1 MTERC
6 VSWSRTDRMKDEVG
20 CKSEDEAAQ
29 DAPGRHVFVS
39 ELARDGEKLDDDIQD
54 RSRRQREERGKDRLV
69 LKGLT
74 DDGSDERR
82 TARDQPERAEKTPT
96 REMRLTREGSDD
108 AEALGR
114 VVQRESDDEHE
125 GQTQLPS
132 GGGLA
137 DRQTFREV
145 VEADPQRDEE
155 REPFRWPETGDRT
168 GAKLANVRRPRA
180 ETHCGAGPPREP
192 QVVVDEAHQPEAQR
206 HCKDDREPSEVQPG
220 APTRHRLPE
229 CRLDRRDALGEDVPE
244 EEEED
249 SRRAG
254 IEERA
259 HVSRRVSHP
268 AEG

>member
-20 CKSEDEAAQ
+20 CKSEHEAAQ

-39 ELARDGEKLDDDIQD
+39 ELACDGEKLDDYIQD
-54 RSRRQREERGKDRLV
+54 RSRREREERGKDRLV
-69 LKGLT
+69 LKGLP
-74 DDGSDERR
+74 DDGADECW
-82 TARDQPERAEKTPT
+82 TARDQSERAENTPA
-96 REMRLTREGSDD
+96 RESRLTREGSDD

-132 GGGLA
+132 SGGLA
-137 DRQTFREV
+137 DRQAFREV

-155 REPFRWPETGDRT
+155 REPFRWPESSDRT
-168 GAKLANVRRPRA
+168 GAKLANVRRARA
-180 ETHCGAGPPREP
+180 ETHGGASTPRQP
-192 QVVVDEAHQPEAQR
+192 QVVVHEAHQPEGQR
-206 HCKDDREPSEVQPG
+206 HRKDKREPREVQPG

-244 EEEED
+244 KE
-249 SRRAG
+249 
-254 IEERA
+254 
-259 HVSRRVSHP
+259 
-268 AEG
+268 